1 MPIAAAP
8 RYLLEQ
14 RTETASPALR
24 FGLLLPVW
32 TTREDQKREVRKR
45 AAAKSREGH
54 EVKEMLDTQG
64 MDVTIQS
71 LRRRRP
77 NPLPGIWDKNT
88 SAARDVWREVT
99 KLSEG
104 HLRCMKQLS
113 MRQGAMRSVVSESNV
128 LLLDA
133 RSVAPFTTGLGNEH
147 PLENGFAFLNPYG
160 LPYLPGSGVKGV
172 VRRAAQDLA
181 SGAWGDTCGW
191 DGRDVFVIEVS
202 GKSLP
207 LSMIDVLF
215 GREPRSGDRHHIR
228 GALSFWDV
236 IPQVKGGSLSVEIMT
251 PHQGH
256 YYQQGE
262 SPHDSGQPNPISFLT
277 VPPGSGFTF
286 HVTCGRAHLQRHA
299 PELLR
304 DERWRALVEA
314 AFAHAFEWLGFGAKT
329 AVGYGAME
337 VDPRVEEAKRQQAAE
352 DAARRERQEEERR
365 QREAEEA
372 DAARRQAE
380 QAEFDALP
388 ESRRRLIEVERA
400 LDAITTSGPID
411 ENRRNEAKA
420 LAKRLTDEAPAW
432 SDAGEREE
440 AAVLLERLYEA
451 IGWSDPGTKGRR
463 RREKQINKKRDA
475 IASIRTV

>member
-8 RYLLEQ
+8 DYLGADYS
-14 RTETASPALR
+14 TASPGQR
-24 FGLLLPVW
+24 FGMYLVLWGIDSRTTQTLW
-32 TTREDQKREVRKR
+32 TTHDVNFRRTGRDGQEREFRDENKTYAINR
-45 AAAKSREGH
+45 AGNLTRYDKSAMVALASRQQAIVDSISERSR
-54 EVKEMLDTQG
+54 
-64 MDVTIQS
+64 VTFF
-71 LRRRRP
+71 
-77 NPLPGIWDKNT
+77 
-88 SAARDVWREVT
+88 A
-99 KLSEG
+99 
-104 HLRCMKQLS
+104 
-113 MRQGAMRSVVSESNV
+113 
-128 LLLDA
+128 DA
-133 RSVAPFTTGLGNEH
+133 VAPFTSGLGNEH

-236 IPQVKGGSLSVEIMT
+236 IPQVKDGSLGVEIMT

-286 HVTCGRAHLQRHA
+286 HVTCGREHLQRHV

-304 DERWRALVEA
+304 DERWKALVET

-352 DAARRERQEEERR
+352 DAARRERKEEERR

-372 DAARRQAE
+372 EAARRQAE

-388 ESRRRLIEVERA
+388 GSRRRLIEVERA
-400 LDAITTSGPID
+400 LDAIMTSGSIH
-411 ENRRNEAKA
+411 ETRRNEAKA
-420 LAKRLTDEAPAW
+420 LANRLTDEAPAW

-451 IGWSDPGTKGRR
+451 IGWSDPGIRGRK

-475 IASIRTV
+475 IARIRAV

>member
-1 MPIAAAP
+1 M
-8 RYLLEQ
+8 YLELWGVNS
-14 RTETASPALR
+14 RTARTL
-24 FGLLLPVW
+24 W
-32 TTREDQKREVRKR
+32 TTHDVNYRRTGHDRQEREFHDENKTHAINR
-45 AAAKSREGH
+45 ASNLTLFDRSAMVALVSRQQAMADFIPE
-54 EVKEMLDTQG
+54 
-64 MDVTIQS
+64 
-71 LRRRRP
+71 RRR
-77 NPLPGIWDKNT
+77 T
-88 SAARDVWREVT
+88 TFFA
-99 KLSEG
+99 
-104 HLRCMKQLS
+104 
-113 MRQGAMRSVVSESNV
+113 
-128 LLLDA
+128 DA
-133 RSVAPFTTGLGNEH
+133 VAPFTTGLGNEH

-172 VRRAAQDLA
+172 VRRAARELA
-181 SGAWGDTCGW
+181 SGAWGNTGGW
-191 DGRDVFVIEVS
+191 DDENVFPIEVS

-215 GREPRSGDRHHIR
+215 GREPPSGDQHHIR

-236 IPQVKGGSLSVEIMT
+236 MPQIKGRRLSVEIMT

-256 YYQQGE
+256 YYQKGE

-372 DAARRQAE
+372 DTARRQAE

-400 LDAITTSGPID
+400 LDAITTSGSID
-411 ENRRNEAKA
+411 ETRRNEAKA
-420 LAKRLTDEAPAW
+420 LANRLTDEAPAW

-475 IASIRTV
+475 IASIRAV